1 MKTII
6 AACLLSVFAMLVPQ
20 ASHADITQTLGG
32 MQPVLDSVRNE
43 MQPLS
48 GKLIDVGRAIAG
60 FGALIYIASR
70 VWRQLAA
77 AEPIDFYP
85 LLRPFGLG
93 LAIMFFPAVI
103 DLMNGVL
110 QPTVSA
116 TAGMVEGSNNAI
128 EALLKQKEEA
138 VKNSDLY
145 NIYVGED
152 GNGNRS
158 EWYKYTHPEESGK
171 SSEGGLWEGIGN
183 DIRFWMDKQSY
194 NFRNSIKQW
203 MSEVLQVIFA
213 AASLC
218 INTIRTFYLIVLS
231 IIGPIVLGLSVI
243 DGFQQSLIQW
253 MARYINVFLWLP
265 VSNIF
270 GSILGKIQ
278 ENMLKIDISQIG
290 QSGDTF
296 FSTYDTAYL
305 IFMLIGICGYFTV
318 PNVANYIVQAGGANA
333 LLQKVT
339 SIVSTS
345 TMAAGGVMS
354 AGAGRAA
361 QGASNILQAGKHFNE
376 GYSGEKEGAG
386 GHGAV
391 GRAMGHAGGYLHDRL
406 SGN

>member
-1 MKTII
+1 MKTTIFQTVLL
-6 AACLLSVFAMLVPQ
+6 AAFALAVPLV
-20 ASHADITQTLGG
+20 SHADISETLNG
-32 MQPVLDSVRNE
+32 MQPVLDSVRDD

-48 GKLIDVGRAIAG
+48 GRLIDVARAIAG
-60 FGALIYIASR
+60 FGALWYIASR
-70 VWRQLAA
+70 VWRQIAS
-77 AEPIDFYP
+77 AEPVDFYP
-85 LLRPFGLG
+85 LLRPFAIG
-93 LAIMFFPAVI
+93 LAVIFFNSVI

-116 TAGMVEGSNNAI
+116 TASMVEDSNDAI
-128 EALLKQKEEA
+128 AVLLKQKEEA
-138 VKNSDLY
+138 VKNSKVY

-152 GNGNRS
+152 GSGNRS
-158 EWYKYTHPEESGK
+158 EWYKYRYPEDKKGT
-171 SSEGGLWEGIGN
+171 GDNLLAGIGH
-183 DIRFWMDKQSY
+183 DIQFWMEKQSY
-194 NFRNSIKQW
+194 NFRNSIKMW
-203 MSEVLQVIFA
+203 MSEVLQLIFA

-231 IIGPIVLGLSVI
+231 ILGPIVFGLAVF

-265 VSNIF
+265 VSNVF
-270 GSILGKIQ
+270 GSILAKIQ
-278 ENMLKIDISQIG
+278 ENMLKIDINQIG

-305 IFMLIGICGYFTV
+305 IFLLIGTVGYFTV

-345 TMAAGGVMS
+345 AVAAGGL
-354 AGAGRAA
+354 AGAGAA
-361 QGASNILQAGKHFNE
+361 TAMQGGANILQAGKNFSE
-376 GYSGEKEGAG
+376 GYSGQHQGAG
-386 GHGAV
+386 LHGAAGRTM
-391 GRAMGHAGGYLHDRL
+391 GRAGSYMHDKL